1 MASRRTIPIKADVV
15 LHKRCTR
22 VAHALHMCYT
32 SVAQAFHKRCPSVT
46 QALPKRYPSVTQA
59 LHKTDTRGWGGVTA
73 RQGE

>member
-46 QALPKRYPSVTQA
+46 QALPKRYPSVTPVSYTH
-59 LHKTDTRGWGGVTA
+59 LTLPTILLV
-73 RQGE
+73 